1 MIFKFLAIIGW
12 STSCILFAE
21 SYNTSHRSLGLGV
34 TMAIG
39 RVGGTISPLI
49 IYPIFY
55 ANNYYPFYLTSFA
68 FIIMLVV
75 TFTYPIDLTQKPL
88 DQIED

>member
-21 SYNTSHRSLGLGV
+21 SYNTSHRALGLGV
-34 TMAIG
+34 TMAVG

-49 IYPIFY
+49 IYPIYY
-55 ANNYYPFYLTSFA
+55 ANNYYPFYLTSLA
-68 FIIMLVV
+68 FMIMLVV
-75 TFTYPIDLTQKPL
+75 IFTYPMDLT
-88 DQIED
+88 